1 MMTQP
6 VLLFVSVALFV
17 IGIVGNGFEM
27 RKIRMATEGQPNPKN
42 VFLDRRNFK
51 WYALMGISLV
61 LLELDDIYT

>member
-6 VLLFVSVALFV
+6 VLLFVSVALFA
-17 IGIVGNGFEM
+17 IGIAGNGFEM

-51 WYALMGISLV
+51 WYVLMGISLV

>member
-6 VLLFVSVALFV
+6 VLLFVAAALFV
-17 IGIVGNGFEM
+17 IGIAGNGFEM

-51 WYALMGISLV
+51 WYALMGISLI
-61 LLELDDIYT
+61 LLEIDDIYT